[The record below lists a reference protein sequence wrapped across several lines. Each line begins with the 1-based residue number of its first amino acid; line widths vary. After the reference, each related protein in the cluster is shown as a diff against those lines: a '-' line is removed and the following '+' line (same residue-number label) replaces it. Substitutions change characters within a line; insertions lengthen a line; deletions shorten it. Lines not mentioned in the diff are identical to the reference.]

1 MQSGHR
7 ICCCRSYLNPP
18 IIVRPD
24 VGKGARCAMTTIRFE
39 RDGAMGN
46 IVLANPP
53 FNRLDARFAEA
64 LRDAVHQASES
75 DVRVLVVRAEGPH
88 FSFGGE
94 VREWPGKDV
103 NWFRTFVA
111 EVNVSYRAIEMLKIP
126 TVAVV
131 QGIAFGGGL
140 ELALACD
147 FLVAAENA
155 TFRCVEVTTAMLPI
169 AGALQRIA
177 ERAGRARASRLAMLG
192 EPISGREAGA
202 LGIATHVVPE
212 SELAAS
218 AVALTQQ
225 LATGPTRSYAA
236 TRTLLKAWSS
246 GGVAAAD
253 LVMLDVAMEL
263 YDGADAQRG
272 FVNTA
277 DAFNKNIEPP
287 TLVFEGK

>member
-1 MQSGHR
+1 
-7 ICCCRSYLNPP
+7 
-18 IIVRPD
+18 
-24 VGKGARCAMTTIRFE
+24 MTTIRFE
-39 RDGAMGN
+39 RDGAIGN

-53 FNRLDARFAEA
+53 FNRLDLRFAEA
-64 LRDAVHQASES
+64 LRVAVHRASES
-75 DVRVLVVRAEGPH
+75 DIRVLVVRSEGPH

-111 EVNVSYRAIEMLKIP
+111 DVNVSYRAIEMLKIP

-131 QGIAFGGGL
+131 QGIAFGGGF

-147 FLVAAENA
+147 FLVAADNA
-155 TFRCVEVTTAMLPI
+155 VLRCVEVTPAMLPI

-177 ERAGRARASRLAMLG
+177 ERAGRARATRFAMLG
-192 EPISGREAGA
+192 EPISGRQAGEI
-202 LGIATHVVPE
+202 GIATHVVPE
-212 SELAAS
+212 NELTAA
-218 AVALTQQ
+218 AALTRQ

-277 DAFNKNIEPP
+277 EAFDKDIEPP
-287 TLVFEGK
+287 SLVFEGK

>member
-1 MQSGHR
+1 
-7 ICCCRSYLNPP
+7 
-18 IIVRPD
+18 
-24 VGKGARCAMTTIRFE
+24 MTTVRFE
-39 RDGAMGN
+39 RDGAVGN
-46 IVLANPP
+46 IVLADPP
-53 FNRLDARFAEA
+53 FNRVDLHFAET
-64 LRDAVHQASES
+64 LRTAVHRASQS
-75 DVRVLVVRAEGPH
+75 DIRALVVRSEGPH

-94 VREWPGKDV
+94 VREWPGKDI

-111 EVNVSYRAIEMLKIP
+111 DINVSYRAIEMLKIP

-131 QGIAFGGGL
+131 QGIAFGGGF

-147 FLVAAENA
+147 FLVATENA
-155 TFRCVEVTTAMLPI
+155 TLRCVEVTTAMLLI

-177 ERAGRARASRLAMLG
+177 ERAGRARASRFAMLG
-192 EPISGREAGA
+192 EPISGREAGV

-212 SELAAS
+212 SQLSITAA
-218 AVALTQQ
+218 ALVRQ
-225 LATGPTRSYAA
+225 LVTGPTRSYAA

-263 YDGADAQRG
+263 YNGEDAQRG
-272 FVNTA
+272 FANTA
-277 DAFNKNIEPP
+277 DAFNKDIEPP

>member
-1 MQSGHR
+1 M
-7 ICCCRSYLNPP
+7 
-18 IIVRPD
+18 
-24 VGKGARCAMTTIRFE
+24 TIRFE
-39 RDGAMGN
+39 RDGAIGT

-53 FNRLDARFAEA
+53 FNRLDQRFAEA
-64 LRDAVHQASES
+64 LRAAVHQASVS
-75 DVRVLVVRAEGPH
+75 DIRVLLVRSEGPH

-111 EVNVSYRAIEMLKIP
+111 DINASYRAIELLKVP

-131 QGIAFGGGL
+131 QGIAFGGGF

-147 FLVAAENA
+147 FLVAADNA
-155 TFRCVEVTTAMLPI
+155 ILRCVEVTTAMLPI
-169 AGALQRIA
+169 AGPLQRIA
-177 ERAGRARASRLAMLG
+177 ERAGRAPASRMSMLG
-192 EPISGREAGA
+192 DPISGRDAGQ
-202 LGIATHVVPE
+202 LGIASHVVPE
-212 SELAAS
+212 SELSATAA
-218 AVALTQQ
+218 ALAKQ

-263 YDGADAQRG
+263 YNGADAQRG
-272 FVNTA
+272 FANTA
-277 DAFNKNIEPP
+277 DAFNRDVEPP

>member
-1 MQSGHR
+1 
-7 ICCCRSYLNPP
+7 
-18 IIVRPD
+18 
-24 VGKGARCAMTTIRFE
+24 MTTIRFE
-39 RDGAMGN
+39 RDGAVGN

-53 FNRLDARFAEA
+53 FNRLDRRFAEA
-64 LRDAVHQASES
+64 LRVAVHRASES
-75 DVRVLVVRAEGPH
+75 DIRVLVVRSEGPH

-103 NWFRTFVA
+103 NWFRTFVSDINA
-111 EVNVSYRAIEMLKIP
+111 SYRAIETLKIP

-131 QGIAFGGGL
+131 QGIAFGGGF

-147 FLVAAENA
+147 FLVAADDA
-155 TFRCVEVTTAMLPI
+155 TLRCVEVTTAMLPI

-192 EPISGREAGA
+192 EPISGLDAVA
-202 LGIATHVVPE
+202 IGIATHAAPE
-212 SELAAS
+212 SELKETAA
-218 AVALTQQ
+218 ALVRQ

-236 TRTLLKAWSS
+236 TRTLLKAWSG

-263 YDGADAQRG
+263 YDGPDARRG
-272 FVNTA
+272 FANTA
-277 DAFNKNIEPP
+277 EAFDKDIEPP

>member
-1 MQSGHR
+1 M
-7 ICCCRSYLNPP
+7 
-18 IIVRPD
+18 
-24 VGKGARCAMTTIRFE
+24 TIRFE
-39 RDGAMGN
+39 RDGAVGS

-53 FNRLDARFAEA
+53 FNRLDLRFTEA
-64 LRDAVHQASES
+64 LRIAVHQASTS
-75 DVRVLVVRAEGPH
+75 DIRVLVIQAEGPH

-103 NWFRTFVA
+103 HWFRTFVA

-131 QGIAFGGGL
+131 QGVAFGGGF

-147 FLVAAENA
+147 FLVAAESA
-155 TFRCVEVTTAMLPI
+155 TLRCVEVTTAMLPI

-192 EPISGREAGA
+192 EPISGREAGQ

-212 SELAAS
+212 TELAAT
-218 AVALTQQ
+218 AAALTKQ
-225 LATGPTRSYAA
+225 LAAGPTRSYAA

-272 FVNTA
+272 FANTA
-277 DAFNKNIEPP
+277 AAFDKDIEPP

>member
-1 MQSGHR
+1 M
-7 ICCCRSYLNPP
+7 
-18 IIVRPD
+18 
-24 VGKGARCAMTTIRFE
+24 TIRFE
-39 RDGAMGN
+39 RDGAVGS

-53 FNRLDARFAEA
+53 FNRLDLRFTEA
-64 LRDAVHQASES
+64 LRIAVHQASTS
-75 DVRVLVVRAEGPH
+75 DIRALVIQAEGPH

-103 NWFRTFVA
+103 HWFRTFVA

-131 QGIAFGGGL
+131 QGVAFGGGF

-147 FLVAAENA
+147 FLVAAESA
-155 TFRCVEVTTAMLPI
+155 TLRCVEVTTAMLPI

-192 EPISGREAGA
+192 EPISGLEAGQ

-212 SELAAS
+212 TELAAT
-218 AVALTQQ
+218 AAALTKQ
-225 LATGPTRSYAA
+225 LAAGPTRSYAA

-272 FVNTA
+272 FANTA
-277 DAFNKNIEPP
+277 AAFDKDIEPP